1 MTGPAA
7 DHTTRDPDK
16 GRYLLAE
23 GHSRATLSIYRAI
36 SPTVD
41 LTGSREF
48 CLSFWYMLFGRD
60 VFSLAVELLV
70 PRFKM
75 TKQRLYSVSGNLSK
89 NRTDWRYAQIPIL
102 PSFAGN
108 DQLKRFYSRAKI
120 QFDARRGFS
129 YLSDIALDDV
139 MLLDQPCQKIPI
151 AGTTA
156 SPNRISA
163 MATFSPSYTQKPT
176 VATTT
181 RSIRPADLEKISYRK
196 SRFLGFFFFDICFSR
211 HILEAEIADGIHQ
224 VTCGKGTEGEFYHSK
239 NGSTTS
245 RTFIF
250 KTELS

>member
-1 MTGPAA
+1 MTGPSA

-23 GHSRATLSIYRAI
+23 GHSRSTLSIYRAI

-41 LTGSREF
+41 LTGSKEF

-60 VFSLAVELLV
+60 VFSLTVELLV

-108 DQLKRFYSRAKI
+108 DQLRRFYSRAKI

-176 VATTT
+176 VRTTT
-181 RSIRPADLEKISYRK
+181 RSIRLEDLEKISYRK
-196 SRFLGFFFFDICFSR
+196 NRFLGYLIANFFFINKF
-211 HILEAEIADGIHQ
+211 
-224 VTCGKGTEGEFYHSK
+224 
-239 NGSTTS
+239 
-245 RTFIF
+245 
-250 KTELS
+250 